1 MAARRPVAAL
11 IALSVGVLA
20 YVTGEALPIGLLLSM
35 AADLEVPATRVG
47 LLVTAYGAV
56 VVLATIPLTVLTR
69 TVPRRPL
76 LSVLLSG
83 FVATTVIA
91 ALADS
96 FWLVLAMRM
105 VGAATQAL
113 FWAVVVP
120 TAAGLF
126 RPELR
131 GRAVAVVFAGSTVG
145 LAAALPA
152 ATWLGQIAGWR
163 VAFLALS
170 VVGLAAFATVAAVL
184 PPSRA
189 DEGHA
194 ARGAVPDSRRYWL
207 LVIVATLGTTGAL
220 VTYTYITTFVTE
232 VSGMAADSMPVVLL
246 ARGVAS
252 LAGIAIVATIVDRWP
267 RSVLTWTVAVQAAA
281 LLGLSAWGRGA
292 IAAVVLFSLAGLA
305 FAALTA
311 AMGGRVLEVAPGR
324 SDLAAA
330 GVSTAVNVG
339 ISAGALVGGLLLS
352 GYGVRSTALVGGL
365 ITALALA
372 LAILEQRPAVSLLVG
387 AGARCAEGGAEG
399 PEHEAEHGKDAEAE
413 EQGTV
418 QVHAHGGHQFAVER
432 PAVDRVATQRLGQ
445 PDGVGERHHGGH
457 GPDGG
462 LQARADRPAGPA
474 RHERRD
480 DEDGERTE
488 HEYRG
493 EQDHER
499 ERGFRRFE
507 AVQQQGPGREPDRSG
522 GAEVRGEPVG
532 AQPPWGS
539 RGDPQATGQHGGE
552 IHRRRRRQV
561 LRRGRLPVQ
570 EDHGCGDRR
579 CHATSHQQGR
589 RGYGQPKRT
598 RAGDG

>member
-11 IALSVGVLA
+11 IALSVGILV

-35 AADLEVPATRVG
+35 AADLQVSAARVG

-76 LSVLLSG
+76 LSVLLGG
-83 FVATTVIA
+83 FVAATVIA

-96 FWLVLAMRM
+96 FWLVLALRM

-145 LAAALPA
+145 LAVALPA
-152 ATWLGQIAGWR
+152 ATWLGQLAGWR
-163 VAFLALS
+163 VAFLALGG
-170 VVGLAAFATVAAVL
+170 VGLAACVTVAAVL
-184 PPSRA
+184 PSSRA

-194 ARGAVPDSRRYWL
+194 ARGAAPDSRRFWL

-220 VTYTYITTFVTE
+220 VAYTYVATFVTE
-232 VSGMAADSMPVVLL
+232 VSGLAADSMHVVLL

-252 LAGIAIVATIVDRWP
+252 LAGIAIVAAIADRWP

-281 LLGLSAWGRGA
+281 LLSLYGLGHGA
-292 IAAVVLFSLAGLA
+292 VAAVVLLSVAGLA

-324 SDLAAA
+324 SDIAAA

-365 ITALALA
+365 ITVLALT
-372 LAILEQRPAVSLLVG
+372 LAI
-387 AGARCAEGGAEG
+387 
-399 PEHEAEHGKDAEAE
+399 
-413 EQGTV
+413 
-418 QVHAHGGHQFAVER
+418 
-432 PAVDRVATQRLGQ
+432 
-445 PDGVGERHHGGH
+445 
-457 GPDGG
+457 
-462 LQARADRPAGPA
+462 
-474 RHERRD
+474 
-480 DEDGERTE
+480 
-488 HEYRG
+488 G
-493 EQDHER
+493 EQHA
-499 ERGFRRFE
+499 F
-507 AVQQQGPGREPDRSG
+507 VKRST
-522 GAEVRGEPVG
+522 
-532 AQPPWGS
+532 
-539 RGDPQATGQHGGE
+539 ATGKRSAPTGADTVVAGNPSSSDVTPIRASDGLVKTTSSPAPASSTSRE
-552 IHRRRRRQV
+552 S
-561 LRRGRLPVQ
+561 LS
-570 EDHGCGDRR
+570 
-579 CHATSHQQGR
+579 AT
-589 RGYGQPKRT
+589 
-598 RAGDG
+598 AAI